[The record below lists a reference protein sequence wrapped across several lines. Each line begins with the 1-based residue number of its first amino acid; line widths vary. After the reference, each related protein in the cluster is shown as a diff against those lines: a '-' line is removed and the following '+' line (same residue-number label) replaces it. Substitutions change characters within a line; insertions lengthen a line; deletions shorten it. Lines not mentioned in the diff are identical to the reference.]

1 MTNKPPNHADSASSL
16 SASELRHYQ
25 QQGFI
30 VPQFRL
36 SEERVGQLREALDRV
51 IADNPDRRPEQLVS
65 VHISGKNAEGVTGH
79 DAFMQIAQDSEIVDM
94 VSQVIGPDVIL
105 WGCQSFCKPAGDGM
119 EVPWH
124 QDGHYWPIRPLA
136 TCTVWIAIDDSVVEN
151 GCLRVVPGSH
161 REQELFD
168 HLKEDRDDIVLN
180 QRVADG
186 IFNESDAVDVELEAG
201 QMSLHDVYMIHGSNP
216 NRSTRRRAGLAIR
229 YMPGTSLFD
238 RNSSAAGT
246 NAGYA
251 VYFATRP
258 IWLLRGEDRTGTNDF
273 LVGHKGA

>member
-1 MTNKPPNHADSASSL
+1 MTDLAGSSAGSTAQL
-16 SASELRHYQ
+16 SDVELARYRE
-25 QQGFI
+25 QGYV

-36 SEERVGQLREALDRV
+36 SRERVGQLRDALDQV
-51 IADNPDRRPEQLVS
+51 IADNPDKRPEQLVS

-79 DAFMQIAQDSEIVDM
+79 DVFMEIAQDPDIVDL
-94 VSQVIGPDVIL
+94 VAQVIGPDVVL
-105 WGCQSFCKPAGDGM
+105 WGCQSFCKPPGDGM

-124 QDGHYWPIRPLA
+124 QDGNYWPIRPLA

-161 REQELFD
+161 REQKLFE

-180 QRVADG
+180 QRVVDG
-186 IFNESDAVDVELEAG
+186 EFDESEAVDVELEPG

-238 RNSSAAGT
+238 RDSNAAGS

-251 VYFATRP
+251 VYFSTRP
-258 IWLLRGEDRTGTNDF
+258 IWLLRGEDRTGQNDF
-273 LVGHKGA
+273 QVGHK